1 MGKNSKQNQRPVFE
15 VQKQNMYREEAYTDL
30 HSATIRKLIPVNVDG
45 SPDESRRIV
54 YIGHADLIS
63 PQGPIPI
70 QSELQVDSLEKAI
83 EALPNAMGKEA
94 DNVREEYNKMQQQQQ
109 QGEQQQQDS
118 KVIKS
123 TDQM

>member
-1 MGKNSKQNQRPVFE
+1 MGKKSKQNERPTFE
-15 VQKQNMYREEAYTDL
+15 VQKHNMYREEAYTDL
-30 HSATIRKLIPVNVDG
+30 NSATIRKLIPVKADG
-45 SPDESRRIV
+45 SADDSRRIV

-94 DNVREEYNKMQQQQQ
+94 EKVREEYNKMM
-109 QGEQQQQDS
+109 EQQKTQPQQPE

-123 TDQM
+123 TD